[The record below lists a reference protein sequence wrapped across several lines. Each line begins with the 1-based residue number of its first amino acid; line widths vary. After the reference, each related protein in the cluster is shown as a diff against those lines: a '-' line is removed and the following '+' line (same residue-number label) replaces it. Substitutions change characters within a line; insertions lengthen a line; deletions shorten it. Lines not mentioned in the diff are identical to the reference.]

1 MKKIVW
7 SVGALVTLG
16 ALCAIFG
23 LSGSTLTPA
32 LGTLSQEDIQP
43 DQSSPRDLLEFFL
56 SGMGESSLP
65 AIKQQVQEYEQ
76 QTQGLLLDGDV
87 FARYVDYKTAVAEL
101 RFPDVDRGLTG
112 QAWWQ
117 LHQALLELQAQYF
130 TVEQRAL
137 FAEENQ
143 LRELAI
149 QKRLIHEQYGQ
160 GELADKVWQEVL
172 SEQPDFI
179 QRSEGRAQLL
189 PQLMEAEQGD
199 AQQRYLTRVS
209 LVGEQAA
216 QRLATLDE
224 TRDDFTQQ
232 FEQYY
237 QQRAVILARADLS
250 SHEQNTQIQQLRE
263 QHFAPEQWRRIDA
276 LERLKDSGE

>member
-7 SVGALVTLG
+7 SVGTLVTLG

-23 LSGSTLTPA
+23 LSSSTPPA
-32 LGTLSQEDIQP
+32 LGTLSQKDIQP

-65 AIKQQVQEYEQ
+65 AIKRQVQEYEQ

-87 FARYVDYKTAVAEL
+87 FARYVDYKAAVAEL
-101 RFPDVDRGLTG
+101 SFPDVDGGLTG

-149 QKRLIHEQYGQ
+149 QKRLIYEQYGQ
-160 GELADKVWQEVL
+160 NEEAQRAWQALLA
-172 SEQPDFI
+172 EQPDFI
-179 QRSEGRAQLL
+179 QRSEAAAQLL
-189 PQLMEAEQGD
+189 PQLTQAGQGD
-199 AQQRYLTRVS
+199 AQQRYLARVA
-209 LVGEQAA
+209 LVGEQGA
-216 QRLATLDE
+216 QRLAELDDSRATFE
-224 TRDDFTQQ
+224 QQ
-232 FEQYY
+232 FQHYY
-237 QQRAVILARADLS
+237 QARAAILVRNELS
-250 SHEQNTQIQQLRE
+250 ASEQQIQIQQLRE